1 MKKEQL
7 KKWRKKMGLTQEQM
21 AVFIGHS
28 RWAIMKWEQGITDI
42 PEWVDIIVR
51 LVKKKHIRGINEN
64 TQRPLSNRGNVSKG
78 KAISRHRPKAGVKAV
93 RVKKLPD

>member
-21 AVFIGHS
+21 AEFIGHS

-64 TQRPLSNRGNVSKG
+64 TRTPLPNRGNVLQG
-78 KAISRHRPKAGVKAV
+78 KAVSRHRQKARAVAV
-93 RVKKLPD
+93 RVEGIS